1 MRSSVEEAPEYCAI
15 EFAMEVLG
23 GRWKL
28 AILKQLVSGTHRFG
42 ELRRALPGITQRML
56 TRQLRELEADGLVT
70 RTVHRE
76 VPPRV
81 EYALTDVGRSLDAI
95 TAQLDTWGRWYQE
108 TVRRTPAAGAGT
120 EPAAT
125 GSHSVVRIS
134 S

>member
-108 TVRRTPAAGAGT
+108 TVRRTPAAGAGA
-120 EPAAT
+120 EPAGT

>member
-28 AILKQLVSGTHRFG
+28 AILKQLVPGKRRFG
-42 ELRRALPGITQRML
+42 ELRRAMPAITQRML

-70 RTVHRE
+70 RTVYRE

-81 EYALTDVGRSLDAI
+81 EYALTDVGHSLDPI
-95 TAQLDTWGRWYQE
+95 TEHLDKWGRWYQE
-108 TVRRTPAAGAGT
+108 TVRHQEPPSGPRPAA
-120 EPAAT
+120 
-125 GSHSVVRIS
+125 
-134 S
+134 